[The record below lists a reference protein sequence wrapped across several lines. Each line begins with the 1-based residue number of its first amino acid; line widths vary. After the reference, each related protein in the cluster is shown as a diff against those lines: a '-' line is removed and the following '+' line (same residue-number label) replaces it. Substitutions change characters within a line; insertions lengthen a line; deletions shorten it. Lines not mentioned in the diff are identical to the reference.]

1 MVSNSDQHAG
11 GSAVTALTTL
21 SPIRPERLGPLR
33 RRLAFVAT
41 APGVGRPLL
50 DLTMIHRG
58 RWVVFDSLPDP
69 KGGDRR
75 WRLNWPYLL
84 FAATYDGPDPVYLNT
99 FADILPTR
107 LIAIFGDCV
116 GFESHVMSGP
126 GSDVSPIPAD
136 AFRDWVHANRI
147 GELGTFAAVSD
158 RVDTILQALAIK
170 RTVARSDGMTGAKL
184 DRAQRDVRAMALGP
198 PSRPPGIAAA
208 VDVQWSRLLRPR
220 HAVNPLT
227 IIAPL
232 KEGAKL
238 PEDPWA
244 DLPDST
250 LFARLVKLP
259 KTMQEDLGHQHPDRL
274 PVEYLVMAFDHYG
287 SQAEYIDSLRKSS
300 SVQAVFEAC
309 VKFRGTAY
317 RAGFKKWIAKH
328 SLRTQY
334 YFAGYPTPPIKEL
347 KELLKARRTMADWSL
362 DILAAPTPSPS

>member
-1 MVSNSDQHAG
+1 MVSNSDHHAG

-21 SPIRPERLGPLR
+21 SPVRPERLGPLR

-84 FAATYDGPDPVYLNT
+84 FAATYDGPGPVYLNT

-116 GFESHVMSGP
+116 GFESHVTRGP
-126 GSDVSPIPAD
+126 GSDVSLIPAD
-136 AFRDWVHANRI
+136 AFRDWVSANTI
-147 GELGTFAAVSD
+147 PEHGTPFTAVSD
-158 RVDTILQALAIK
+158 TVGTILQALAIR
-170 RTVARSDGMTGAKL
+170 RTVTRADRKTGAKL
-184 DRAQRDVRAMALGP
+184 DRAQRDARAMALGP
-198 PSRPPGIAAA
+198 PSRAPSIAAA
-208 VDVQWSRLLRPR
+208 VDVQWGRLLRPG

-232 KEGAKL
+232 NDKAKL
-238 PEDPWA
+238 PDHPWRNV
-244 DLPDST
+244 PDST
-250 LFARLVKLP
+250 LFARLVRLP
-259 KTMQEDLGHQHPDRL
+259 KKMQENLGHQHPDHL
-274 PVEYLVMAFDHYG
+274 PADYLLLAFDHYG
-287 SQAEYIDSLRKSS
+287 TPAEYIDSLRKSS
-300 SVQAVFEAC
+300 SVQAVFDAC
-309 VKFRGTAY
+309 VEFPGTRY

-328 SLRTQY
+328 SVRTQY
-334 YFAGYPTPPIKEL
+334 YFAGYPVPPITEL
-347 KELLKARRTMADWSL
+347 KQLLKARKTMADWSL
-362 DILAAPTPSPS
+362 DILAAPTASE